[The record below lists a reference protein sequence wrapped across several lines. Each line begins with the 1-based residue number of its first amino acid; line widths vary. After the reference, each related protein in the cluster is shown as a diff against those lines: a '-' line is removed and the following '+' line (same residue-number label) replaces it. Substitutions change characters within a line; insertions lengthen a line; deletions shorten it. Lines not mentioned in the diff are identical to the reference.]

1 MDAQLELAAVVKE
14 PLRMLVK
21 IYFILCFLV
30 LFLGGCQHYES
41 FDEMAQ
47 AMCSGRAKDITF
59 DNVPIHAQWIDVRS
73 EPEYRV
79 SHLNSA
85 RNCELDGNS
94 LHIMNS
100 LDPSRP
106 VVVYCSV
113 GYRSE
118 KAAEYLM
125 DHGFVEVYN
134 LYGGIFKLVNE
145 QIATDSLGQP
155 IARVHGFNPTW
166 AKWITTGEI
175 VYE

>member
-1 MDAQLELAAVVKE
+1 MGARLELAAVVKE

-21 IYFILCFLV
+21 LYFISCFLV

-59 DNVPIHAQWIDVRS
+59 DEVPIHAQWIDVRS
-73 EPEYRV
+73 DAEYRV
-79 SHLNSA
+79 SHLNGA
-85 RNCELDGNS
+85 RHCEWDGNS
-94 LHIMNS
+94 LHIINS
-100 LDPSRP
+100 LDPTRP

-125 DHGFVEVYN
+125 DKGFVEVYN

-145 QIATDSLGQP
+145 QNAMDSLGRP

-166 AKWITTGEI
+166 AKWITKGEI